1 MGDIIRLRP
10 RQEARSG
17 RTAPAEADHPG
28 SATILIFTGVRYER
42 HETPSTSE
50 PTRPQRRGGRRK
62 RA

>member
-17 RTAPAEADHPG
+17 RSVPEGTEGQG
-28 SATILIFTGVRYER
+28 SAIILLFTGVRYER

-50 PTRPQRRGGRRK
+50 PKRPHGRGGRRK